1 MLHISLGIIWGQ
13 LGIVPMGGSH
23 WALEAMVPW
32 RHPSWALGVFSC
44 FRLVFRLVLDFVLD
58 FV

>member
-23 WALEAMVPW
+23 WALEAMVPL
-32 RHPSWALGVFSC
+32 RHPNWALGVFFVLDLC
-44 FRLVFRLVLDFVLD
+44 VRLFLDIFLDFV
-58 FV
+58 